1 MMHAASI
8 EPAVGD
14 RSPVVVE
21 LIGDL
26 DATLAQTLRET
37 LEAQKLRGESH
48 VVVSFRHLAEIT
60 NEGVS
65 AAARAIAE
73 SRLGGCAVSVYA
85 QGRRVRAMLQ
95 LARLSCERGEL
106 ETLGNGRHVMIARHA
121 H

>member
-1 MMHAASI
+1 MHAASI
-8 EPAVGD
+8 EPAVAG

-26 DATLAQTLRET
+26 DATLAQILRET
-37 LEAQKLRGESH
+37 LETQTLRGESH
-48 VVVSFRHLAEIT
+48 IVVSFRHLTEIT
-60 NEGVS
+60 NEGLS

-73 SRLGGCAVSVYA
+73 SRLGGCAISVYA

-95 LARLSCERGEL
+95 IARLTCERGEL
-106 ETLGNGRHVMIARHA
+106 ASLGNARHVMIARHA